1 MAFMLSTFDL
11 DGLSWT
17 VGVAQDDDMD
27 FFLNCSHKKKETIN
41 WLVPLEEN
49 SFTDSEAK
57 NVLAI
62 DVRVW
67 KGNTQVS

>member
-1 MAFMLSTFDL
+1 MTR
-11 DGLSWT
+11 
-17 VGVAQDDDMD
+17 
-27 FFLNCSHKKKETIN
+27 KKKEAIN

-62 DVRVW
+62 NVRVW